1 MMKKEKITKVI
12 VNSVLLAAIVAL
24 GITVY
29 QAGTSQEGYEDVQEP
44 VQLVELKEEEK
55 PSVDA
60 GTSLVEAQLD
70 DKVKSTENTEEIS
83 QEPLNMEQANNSEY
97 VEELGLTDAD
107 AETVSNSSVEAEM
120 NNAVPV
126 QLNFTENTLM
136 EWPVEGSLLMD
147 YNMEQTVYFKTLN
160 QYKVSPAIAVQAQ
173 EGTQIRAAVTGT
185 ITSIVEDAETGTTIT
200 MDLGNGYEAIYGQ
213 LKDVVVSQGQT
224 VETDAPLGTV
234 AAPTKYY
241 ALEGSNLYFAMR
253 KDGEPIDPLTYLP

>member
-29 QAGTSQEGYEDVQEP
+29 QAGSSQDEYEDVQEP
-44 VQLVELKEEEK
+44 VQLVELEEEEK

-60 GTSLVEAQLD
+60 GTSLVEAKLD
-70 DKVKSTENTEEIS
+70 TKAKDTEKKEDTQNAAEEL
-83 QEPLNMEQANNSEY
+83 PNMETANNSEY
-97 VEELGLTDAD
+97 VEELGLTDSD
-107 AETVSNSSVEAEM
+107 AETVSNSSVEAQM
-120 NNAVPV
+120 NMVP
-126 QLNFTENTLM
+126 LDFTENTLM

-160 QYKVSPAIAVQAQ
+160 QYKVNPAIAVQAA
-173 EGTQIRAAVTGT
+173 EGTEIRAAVTGT
-185 ITSIVEDAETGTTIT
+185 ITSIQEDAQTGTTIT

-213 LKDVVVSQGQT
+213 LKDVTVSQGQT
-224 VETDAPLGTV
+224 VQTDTPLGTV

-253 KDGEPIDPLTYLP
+253 KDGTPIDPLTYLP

>member
-29 QAGTSQEGYEDVQEP
+29 QAGSSQNEYEDVQEP
-44 VQLVELKEEEK
+44 VQLVELEEEEK

-60 GTSLVEAQLD
+60 GTSLVEAKLD
-70 DKVKSTENTEEIS
+70 TKAKDTEKKEDTQNASEEL
-83 QEPLNMEQANNSEY
+83 PNMETANNSEY
-97 VEELGLTDAD
+97 VEELGLTDSD
-107 AETVSNSSVEAEM
+107 AETVSNSSVEAQM
-120 NNAVPV
+120 NMVP
-126 QLNFTENTLM
+126 LDFTENTLM

-160 QYKVSPAIAVQAQ
+160 QYKVNPAIAVQAA
-173 EGTQIRAAVTGT
+173 EGTEIRAAVTGT
-185 ITSIVEDAETGTTIT
+185 ITSIQEDAQTGTTIT

-213 LKDVVVSQGQT
+213 LKDVTVSQGQT
-224 VETDAPLGTV
+224 VQTDTLLGTV

-253 KDGEPIDPLTYLP
+253 KDGTPIDPLTYLP